1 MNKNLETYIG
11 LADCHG
17 LSSFL
22 EDSLP
27 STSSFTNTLL
37 FGGEESEEMTKKR
50 SAMLHGMQLSAY
62 HNNQRRTVVYQAK
75 VTKEV
80 ADEIKELMQDGEILD
95 ALIVLKDRAT
105 EIGLLQGVPNAK
117 KFWEQIPNPDLDPF
131 H

>member
-1 MNKNLETYIG
+1 MNTNLETYIG

-22 EDSLP
+22 EDP
-27 STSSFTNTLL
+27 VINTRLMVSI
-37 FGGEESEEMTKKR
+37 FGEEEAKVKEKQR
-50 SAMLHGMQLSAY
+50 SSMLHGMQLSAY

>member
-1 MNKNLETYIG
+1 MNNNLETYIG

-17 LSSFL
+17 LSSFI
-22 EDSLP
+22 EDTEVSKR
-27 STSSFTNTLL
+27 SFTNSLL
-37 FGGEESEEMTKKR
+37 FGEEEAEDRNKQR

-62 HNNQRRTVVYQAK
+62 HNNQRRTVVYQAI

-80 ADEIKELMQDGEILD
+80 ADEIKELMKDGDNLD
-95 ALIVLKDRAT
+95 ALIVLKDRNTQIA
-105 EIGLLQGVPNAK
+105 LLQGVPNAK

>member
-1 MNKNLETYIG
+1 MNTNLETYIG

-22 EDSLP
+22 EDLVINARIMVSI
-27 STSSFTNTLL
+27 F
-37 FGGEESEEMTKKR
+37 GEEEAKEKEKKR
-50 SAMLHGMQLSAY
+50 NSMIHGMQLSAY

-80 ADEIKELMQDGEILD
+80 ADEIKELMKDGENLD

>member
-1 MNKNLETYIG
+1 MSTNLETYIG

-17 LSSFL
+17 LSSFI
-22 EDSLP
+22 EDTINPRLMVSI
-27 STSSFTNTLL
+27 F
-37 FGGEESEEMTKKR
+37 GEEEAKEKEKQR
-50 SAMLHGMQLSAY
+50 NAMLHGMQLSAY

-80 ADEIKELMQDGEILD
+80 ADEIKELMQDGENLD
-95 ALIVLKDRAT
+95 ALIVLKDRNTQIA
-105 EIGLLQGVPNAK
+105 LLQGVPNAK

>member
-1 MNKNLETYIG
+1 MNTNLETYIG

-22 EDSLP
+22 EDP
-27 STSSFTNTLL
+27 VINTRLMVSI
-37 FGGEESEEMTKKR
+37 FGEEEAKEKEKQR
-50 SAMLHGMQLSAY
+50 NAMLHGMQLSAY

-95 ALIVLKDRAT
+95 ALIVLKDRNTQIA
-105 EIGLLQGVPNAK
+105 LLQGVPNAK

>member
-1 MNKNLETYIG
+1 MNNNLETYIG

-22 EDSLP
+22 EDPIVNSGRMAV
-27 STSSFTNTLL
+27 SIF
-37 FGGEESEEMTKKR
+37 GEEGAKEKEKQRNS
-50 SAMLHGMQLSAY
+50 MLHGMQLSAY

-75 VTKEV
+75 VTTEV
-80 ADEIKELMQDGEILD
+80 ADEIKELMKDGEILD
-95 ALIVLKDRAT
+95 ALIVLKDRNT
-105 EIGLLQGVPNAK
+105 EISLLQGVPNAK

>member
-1 MNKNLETYIG
+1 MNTNLETYIG

-17 LSSFL
+17 LSSFI
-22 EDSLP
+22 EDTINPRLMVSI
-27 STSSFTNTLL
+27 F
-37 FGGEESEEMTKKR
+37 GEEEAKEKEKQR
-50 SAMLHGMQLSAY
+50 NAMLHGMQLSAY

-95 ALIVLKDRAT
+95 ALIVLKDRNTQIA
-105 EIGLLQGVPNAK
+105 LLQGVPNAK

-131 H
+131 R